1 MTETEQDWRD
11 IIYRCFRCGYCKFTH
26 EYSDLNCPSYKKYRF
41 ETYSTGGRLWLA
53 YAALKGDIK
62 WSNNLSNVL
71 YSCTTCGNCMQ
82 NCRFEKFNFLLVDVI
97 EAARAEAVKNGI
109 CPEKQKVLLE
119 RVQNQKFF
127 NPYGEPNSD
136 NKELKKAYNL
146 PDTAEW
152 VYFIGCTSNYR
163 QKNLRDATL
172 SVLKKANVNFTLI
185 NEHCCCSPLIR
196 TGQIHPINDIVKFNL
211 AQIKN
216 AGASKIITSC
226 AGCYR
231 TMKKDWPKFG
241 ADYKIEVYHT
251 IELVKKLIDEGKIEL
266 SSEYSKTVTYH
277 DPCHMGRHMNIYD
290 IPRDVIKQIP
300 KINLVEMKRNKRDAL
315 CCGAGGGV
323 KIGYPDWSI
332 EISKER
338 LNEAKET
345 GASILT
351 TICPFCK
358 TNLSDANQQFKMRF
372 EILDLIEIIDQ
383 LKLQKI
389 EP

>member
-1 MTETEQDWRD
+1 
-11 IIYRCFRCGYCKFTH
+11 
-26 EYSDLNCPSYKKYRF
+26 
-41 ETYSTGGRLWLA
+41 
-53 YAALKGDIK
+53 
-62 WSNNLSNVL
+62 
-71 YSCTTCGNCMQ
+71 MQ

-127 NPYGEPNSD
+127 NPYGEPSSD
-136 NKELKKAYNL
+136 NEELKKAYNL
-146 PDTAEW
+146 PETAEW

-172 SVLKKANVNFTLI
+172 NVLKKANVNFTLI
-185 NEHCCCSPLIR
+185 NERCCCSPLIR
-196 TGQIHPINDIVKFNL
+196 TGQIDPINDIVKFNL

-241 ADYKIEVYHT
+241 TNYNIEVYHT

-266 SSEYSKTVTYH
+266 SSEYNKTVTYH
-277 DPCHMGRHMNIYD
+277 DPCHMGRHMNFYD
-290 IPRDVIKQIP
+290 IPRDVIKQVP
-300 KINLVEMKRNKRDAL
+300 KVNLVEMKRNKRDAL

-323 KIGYPDWSI
+323 KIGYPDWAI

-358 TNLSDANQQFKMRF
+358 TNLSDANQQFRMGF

-383 LKLQKI
+383 LKLKKI

>member
-11 IIYRCFRCGYCKFTH
+11 IIHRCFRCGYCKFTH

-41 ETYSTGGRLWLA
+41 ETFSMGGRLWLI

-109 CPEKQKVLLE
+109 CPEKQKLLLE
-119 RVQNQKFF
+119 RVQNPSFF
-127 NPYGEPNSD
+127 NPYGESHSN
-136 NKELKKAYNL
+136 NEELKKAYNL

-152 VYFIGCTSNYR
+152 VYFIGCTSNFR

-172 SVLKKANVNFTLI
+172 NVLKKANVNFTLI
-185 NEHCCCSPLIR
+185 NERCCCSPLIR
-196 TGQIHPINDIVKFNL
+196 TGQIDPINDIVKFNL

-241 ADYKIEVYHT
+241 TNYNIEVYHT

-266 SSEYSKTVTYH
+266 SSEYNKTVTYH
-277 DPCHMGRHMNIYD
+277 DPCHMGRHMNFYD
-290 IPRDVIKQIP
+290 IPRDVIKQVP
-300 KINLVEMKRNKRDAL
+300 KVNLVEMKRNKRDAL

-323 KIGYPDWSI
+323 KIGYPDWAI

-358 TNLSDANQQFKMRF
+358 TNLSDANQQFRMGF

-383 LKLQKI
+383 LKLKKI